1 MVNTVL
7 PALFTKTESIDL
19 NSRHGSVLAIGEII
33 NAIYGEVPINED
45 NITKIGNLVSE
56 FRRKFYFRGLGGEL
70 MRQACC
76 DFIEK
81 CALAKVV
88 FSDGAVAGRR

>member
-33 NAIYGEVPINED
+33 NAICG
-45 NITKIGNLVSE
+45 KIPLNDDLIEKLGNLVFE

-81 CALAKVV
+81 CALAKVT
-88 FSDGAVAGRR
+88 FLHGAVSGRI